1 MAQTNKLKAAFCAC
15 TGSFSFRE
23 FERLLRSLG
32 YAEVKT
38 GRSGGSRR
46 RYFNE
51 ETKHIVMLHEGLS
64 LSFRAYQIW

>member
-51 ETKHIVMLHEGLS
+51 EPNTS
-64 LSFRAYQIW
+64 